1 MKNHL
6 ILLLSLSA
14 FTVLQTAFSQG
25 DAVRPLPDFFWE
37 PPEAVQDQVVLDS
50 LSLWEEQVYLH
61 TDRTRAGA
69 GEAIFF
75 KAYVFNAPTRRRLS
89 PSGVLKLELR
99 DSENALV
106 ATQYHPLRQGAG
118 QGVVR
123 LPKKL
128 KDGTYRLLA
137 YTRWMQNYGEDQFF
151 STTIEVGE
159 APKTAPEDSGDPES
173 QITFHPEGGR
183 LLAGIPNR
191 LVVRATLQDE
201 DGLKGHIVDEAG
213 RRLVPVQEYGSGFGM
228 AIFRPEAGQRYRLR
242 TSQDQELDLPEV
254 ASRGYSLKVNNLEP
268 DKLSL
273 EVEPTEAMSKGP
285 VILKGDRDGKTY
297 FIHMLEFEEQSVA
310 TLEIPKAGL
319 PAGFMDFSL
328 TGLDETV
335 WTVRPVWIDHQ
346 GVLNIE
352 VEPLQTDFSDGGEAG
367 FRIRVTDPEGNPVQT
382 DLSVAVKG
390 GSTGNSEELPEYLN
404 PLTVHND
411 ALAGR
416 QSRFFQDLK
425 VQAVATRGKGRTLPK
440 EIRYPVQRSL
450 ELHGT
455 AYDLNNRLLPN
466 TEIQMLATSDSTL
479 VIREARTD
487 AAGILHLEALEVIG
501 ETQFVFRTKGEEQE
515 QRLVKLVPVKE
526 TPKMEAKKEEDDVK
540 SRAYQKWVKRK
551 ELVETTPAVPFD
563 TTGVIQLREA
573 TVQKQREQRKVV
585 PSLYGV
591 EPNPFDIVYQDLEKP
606 LPIDLLIRKIP
617 GMQSRPTVDGLPVI
631 THMRRGGGSV
641 LWVVDG
647 QIIRTSGAREID
659 GQIVRTA
666 QDPYLSPLTFLT
678 PRDILRIEFIMDA
691 GKTSIF
697 GVQGNTGVMLV
708 YTRSGNSLDYVNRK
722 EGGLNFKGYEPTLD
736 FDAWLAERQKDR
748 KLRRKDP
755 PTLYWDPVV
764 RTDKKGE
771 AIIRFRSPGDYS
783 GVRLSVET
791 LTKEGLVGSFQW
803 EY

>member
-1 MKNHL
+1 MKNF
-6 ILLLSLSA
+6 LLLPLSA
-14 FTVLQTAFSQG
+14 FCCLQIGFSQDDSVNALSDFTG
-25 DAVRPLPDFFWE
+25 DSREELQGQLVR
-37 PPEAVQDQVVLDS
+37 DS
-50 LSLWEEQVYLH
+50 LALWEEKVYLH
-61 TDRTRAGA
+61 TDRTRAEA
-69 GEAIFF
+69 GEVLFF
-75 KAYVFNAPTRRRLS
+75 KAYVFNAPTRQRLS

-106 ATQYHPLRQGAG
+106 STQYHPLREGVG

-123 LPKKL
+123 MPKKI
-128 KDGTYRLLA
+128 KDGTYQLLA

-151 STTIEVGE
+151 STAIEVGE
-159 APKTAPEDSGDPES
+159 APKTAPEYSRDPES
-173 QITFHPEGGR
+173 PITFHPEGGR
-183 LLAGIPNR
+183 LLAGITNR
-191 LVVRATLQDE
+191 LVVRATLQDA
-201 DGLKGHIVDEAG
+201 DGLNGHIVDEAG

-228 AIFRPEAGQRYRLR
+228 AIFRPEAGQRYRLH

-285 VILKGDRDGKTY
+285 VILKGEQDGRTY
-297 FIHMLEFEEQSVA
+297 FIHMLEFEGQSVA

-328 TGLDETV
+328 TGLDETL
-335 WTVRPVWIDHQ
+335 WTVRPVWIDSP

-352 VEPLQTDFSDGGEAG
+352 VEPLRTDFSMDSETS
-367 FRIRVTDPEGNPVQT
+367 FRIRLTDPEGNPVQT
-382 DLSVAVKG
+382 DLSVAVTE
-390 GSTGNSEELPEYLN
+390 GSTPNYPTLPAYLS
-404 PLTVHND
+404 PL
-411 ALAGR
+411 LAEKTSREGR
-416 QSRFFQDLK
+416 QNRFLQDLK
-425 VQAVATRGKGRTLPK
+425 AQAMAVQLAGRTLPG

-455 AYDLNNRLLPN
+455 AYDLDNNLLAN
-466 TEIQMLATSDSTL
+466 TEVQMLATSDSTL
-479 VIREARTD
+479 VVREAKTD
-487 AAGILHLEALEVIG
+487 AAGILHLTGLEVIG

-515 QRLVKLVPVKE
+515 QRLVKLVPVKQ
-526 TPKMEAKKEEDDVK
+526 TPKMGKQQQEVKPKISKKVAK
-540 SRAYQKWVKRK
+540 RR
-551 ELVETTPAVPFD
+551 ELVETSPVVPFD

-585 PSLYGV
+585 PSQYGI
-591 EPNPFDIVYQDLEKP
+591 EPNPFDIVYQDLENP
-606 LPIDLLIRKIP
+606 LPIDLLMRKIP
-617 GMQSRPTVDGLPVI
+617 GIQSRPTVDGVPVPYH
-631 THMRRGGGSV
+631 TRRGGGGI

-647 QIIRTSGAREID
+647 QIIRTG
-659 GQIVRTA
+659 G
-666 QDPYLSPLTFLT
+666 DPYLSPLVFLT
-678 PRDILRIEFIMDA
+678 PLDILRIEFIIDA
-691 GKTSIF
+691 GQAAIY
-697 GVQGNTGVMLV
+697 GAQAQTGVMLV
-708 YTRSGNSLDYVNRK
+708 YTRSGNYLDYVNRK

-755 PTLYWDPVV
+755 ITLYWDPVV

-791 LTKEGLVGSFQW
+791 LTKEGIVGSFQR